1 MIGKSLED
9 NYQRW
14 SDAIKWHKRD
24 VKHQAHW
31 SFGAADT
38 KGRRPE
44 AEEAKGE
51 HRIGVC
57 YRNLMEEAAEADDD
71 DVEKLYAKSKRAHER
86 QRELGAKLMD
96 ICRDEG
102 LKVQC
107 EAWTCLGELHT
118 ARAKLLKQEQAD
130 EGESEGG
137 EDEALLAKLRV
148 LNLKRKQ
155 ESEELKAAAAYERA
169 LATTSK
175 MGAVVTP
182 AGRDEE
188 PVSRHFLAATAH
200 TNLGDVRMEPE
211 PRRALD
217 HILYAISRLGSR
229 DAKGAWRPNDTLT
242 KGEHTAAKKLQGL
255 NEYNLAVVL
264 KNLHHFKRGRVVAH
278 HSDGEVYP
286 IDQKSAVELG
296 LEALNHLASAGGT
309 AEEKRESKRQN
320 QHMIGTLYEKQGDL
334 TSAAAHFG
342 KGNDAD
348 AQAYNE
354 QMARDAAQAKAKVD
368 RITNGLLD
376 RQRKGHAV
384 GADEVK
390 RLSEKA
396 NELEAAHQWA
406 AAEQAL
412 RTALKLLG
420 APDDVWNARAA
431 AEDDAWQGN
440 AWWRADADYKTVVA
454 AASCHHN
461 LGQLLAD
468 IVRPAEAVWH
478 ARAACAAYEAAM
490 AAAPAAGEAEARTQ
504 LTMNRLEALQLL
516 GNSYV
521 EDGQTRKLQDR
532 RRLRNEAC
540 SAYTKGLAVVRVAE
554 QEGRFSSARA
564 DKWRADL
571 LDNID
576 SELSELVRQPA
587 AAAAAAADTAEA
599 RRRVEGRL
607 AEIRKRLRDLFE
619 KHGLT
624 LHEGEP
630 PEEPPAA
637 ARPAPAA
644 RRRRRRAR
652 RARGA
657 REGRGSGG
665 EGACGGGARGARE
678 ARGGR
683 EEGGEERGEARCEAA
698 RGGEES
704 ASGMRRRR
712 RRRRRRSG
720 ARSGGRRSGA
730 RARRGAAA
738 RRRRT
743 PPPPPPPRARR
754 RPLRARA
761 GRSRT
766 SLASARRRPPPR
778 RRHRRRR
785 IRRRRRSRRRPRR
798 RRRSRC
804 RRRGRAASVRAAAV
818 DRREHGSAARRVLR
832 AERSGVPRRL
842 LRPAAAAARREW
854 RRARDEAE
862 PRGGPVG
869 ALVGGRLGEDV
880 GGGRRRLG
888 GRW

>member
-1 MIGKSLED
+1 MSWKIDSLPTDGVDDEDLKTYKMHVVRGNAHHHAAATASVIGKSLED
-9 NYQRW
+9 NYRRW

-31 SFGAADT
+31 SFGAPDT

-57 YRNLMEEAAEADDD
+57 YRNMMEEAAEAGDD

-182 AGRDEE
+182 AARDEE

-200 TNLGDVRMEPE
+200 TNLGDVRMDSE

-229 DAKGAWRPNDTLT
+229 DAKGAWRPNETLT
-242 KGEHTAAKKLQGL
+242 KDEHAAAKKLQGL

-334 TSAAAHFG
+334 TRAAAHFG

-368 RITNGLLD
+368 RITSGLVD

-396 NELEAAHQWA
+396 NELEAAHQWT

-412 RTALKLLG
+412 RTALKLLC

-431 AEDDAWQGN
+431 TEDDAWQGN

-461 LGQLLAD
+461 LGQLLSD
-468 IVRPAEAVWH
+468 IVRPAEAAWH
-478 ARAACAAYEAAM
+478 ASAACAAYEAAM
-490 AAAPAAGEAEARTQ
+490 AAAAAAGEAEARTQ

-540 SAYTKGLAVVRVAE
+540 SAYTKGLAVVRAAE

-607 AEIRKRLRDLFE
+607 AEIRKRLRELFE
-619 KHGLT
+619 NHGLT
-624 LHEGEP
+624 LHEGES

-637 ARPAPAA
+637 PSRPAA
-644 RRRRRRAR
+644 RLTVDESWA
-652 RARGA
+652 
-657 REGRGSGG
+657 GS
-665 EGACGGGARGARE
+665 
-678 ARGGR
+678 
-683 EEGGEERGEARCEAA
+683 
-698 RGGEES
+698 
-704 ASGMRRRR
+704 
-712 RRRRRRSG
+712 
-720 ARSGGRRSGA
+720 
-730 RARRGAAA
+730 
-738 RRRRT
+738 
-743 PPPPPPPRARR
+743 PPPRAGYR
-754 RPLRARA
+754 
-761 GRSRT
+761 
-766 SLASARRRPPPR
+766 
-778 RRHRRRR
+778 
-785 IRRRRRSRRRPRR
+785 
-798 RRRSRC
+798 
-804 RRRGRAASVRAAAV
+804 
-818 DRREHGSAARRVLR
+818 
-832 AERSGVPRRL
+832 
-842 LRPAAAAARREW
+842 
-854 RRARDEAE
+854 
-862 PRGGPVG
+862 
-869 ALVGGRLGEDV
+869 
-880 GGGRRRLG
+880 
-888 GRW
+888 